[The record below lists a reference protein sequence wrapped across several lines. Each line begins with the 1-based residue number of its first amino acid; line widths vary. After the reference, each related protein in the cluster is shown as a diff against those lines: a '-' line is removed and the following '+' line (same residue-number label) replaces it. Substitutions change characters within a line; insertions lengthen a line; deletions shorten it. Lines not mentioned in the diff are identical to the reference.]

1 MGVMALSVPLAA
13 LLGAG
18 TAFGLLL
25 VVLNL
30 FRRDVGSI
38 DLEGGLDMESWM
50 SRFASGRGPI
60 DRRRVALCLAVG
72 VVAGVVTRWPVAAAL
87 SAVGAWVL
95 PQIIGPDR
103 DHGRRVARIEAIATW
118 TEALRDNLSGAAG
131 LQQAITASAIESPEP
146 IRDEVTR
153 LATRLQR
160 SWRLSD
166 ALRAFAAELADP
178 TADLVVAGLV
188 MAARGS
194 AGQLGDVLGELATS
208 ARAKVASRQ
217 RIAAGRKRNRT
228 SARVIVGT
236 TLGMAGVLAL
246 LNRGYLAPFDSTSGQ
261 LVLLAAG
268 GCFAVAFGWLGRLMR
283 DRDTARIL
291 AGVAG
296 PAESDSPAR
305 VVST

>member
-1 MGVMALSVPLAA
+1 MALTVPLAA

-25 VVLNL
+25 IVLGMAG
-30 FRRDVGSI
+30 RDDGPG
-38 DLEGGLDMESWM
+38 DLDSESWL
-50 SRFASGRGPI
+50 SRFTSARGPI
-60 DRRRVALCLAVG
+60 DRRRVALCLVVG
-72 VVAGVVTRWPVAAAL
+72 VLVGVVTRWPVAAML
-87 SAVGAWVL
+87 SAAGAWVL

-103 DHGRRVARIEAIATW
+103 DHARRVARIEAIATW
-118 TEALRDNLSGAAG
+118 TESLRDNLSGAAG
-131 LQQAITASAIESPEP
+131 LEQAITASAIESPEP

-160 SWRLSD
+160 SWRLRD

-194 AGQLGDVLGELATS
+194 AGQLGDVLGELAAS

-228 SARVIVGT
+228 SARVIVAT
-236 TLGMAGVLAL
+236 TLAMAGLLTL
-246 LNRGYLAPFDSTSGQ
+246 LNKGFLAPFDSASGQ
-261 LVLLAAG
+261 LVLLLGVG

-283 DRDTARIL
+283 DRDTSRIL
-291 AGVAG
+291 AGVAT
-296 PAESDSPAR
+296 PAESEA
-305 VVST
+305 VST

>member
-1 MGVMALSVPLAA
+1 MPLTVPLAA

-18 TAFGLLL
+18 TAFGLVL
-25 VVLNL
+25 VWLGL
-30 FRRDVGSI
+30 TGRDNGPA
-38 DLEGGLDMESWM
+38 DLEPDSML
-50 SRFASGRGPI
+50 SRFTSTRGPV

-72 VVAGVVTRWPVAAAL
+72 VVVGVVTRWPVAAAL
-87 SAVGAWVL
+87 SATGAWVL
-95 PQIIGPDR
+95 PQLIGPDR
-103 DHGRRVARIEAIATW
+103 DHTRRVARIEAIATW

-131 LQQAITASAIESPEP
+131 LEQAITASAIESPEP

-160 SWRLSD
+160 SWRLTD
-166 ALRAFAAELADP
+166 AVRAFAAELADP

-194 AGQLGDVLGELATS
+194 AGQLGDVLGELAAS

-228 SARVIVGT
+228 SARVIVGA
-236 TLGMAGVLAL
+236 TLAMAGVLTL
-246 LNRGYLAPFDSTSGQ
+246 LNRGYLAPFDSAQGQ

-268 GCFAVAFGWLGRLMR
+268 GCFGFAFVWLSRLMR
-283 DRDTARIL
+283 DRDSARIL
-291 AGVAG
+291 AGVAA
-296 PAESDSPAR
+296 PAETQAVR
-305 VVST
+305 T

>member
-1 MGVMALSVPLAA
+1 MALSVPLAA

-25 VVLNL
+25 IALGL
-30 FRRDVGSI
+30 SRRDNGPADLDI
-38 DLEGGLDMESWM
+38 DLDGQSWL
-50 SRFASGRGPI
+50 SRFTSARGPV
-60 DRRRVALCLAVG
+60 DRRRLAVCLAVG
-72 VVAGVVTRWPVAAAL
+72 VVVGVVTRWPVAAAL

-95 PQIIGPDR
+95 PAIIGPDR
-103 DHGRRVARIEAIATW
+103 DHARRVARIEAIATW

-131 LQQAITASAIESPEP
+131 LEQAITASAIESPEP
-146 IRDEVTR
+146 IGDEVTR

-178 TADLVVAGLV
+178 TADLVVAGLL
-188 MAARGS
+188 MAARGA
-194 AGQLGDVLGELATS
+194 AGQLGDVLGELAAS

-217 RIAAGRKRNRT
+217 RIAAGRRRNRT

-236 TLGMAGVLAL
+236 TLAMAGVVAL
-246 LNRGYLAPFDSTSGQ
+246 LNRGYLTPFDSATGQ

-268 GCFAVAFGWLGRLMR
+268 GCFGLAFAWLGRLMR

-291 AGVAG
+291 VGVAT
-296 PAESDSPAR
+296 PAEPEPEAR
-305 VVST
+305 AVLR